1 MNFNEWIYRGYY
13 TLGLKE
19 LLYKEYCE
27 FLDAVKEEEE

>member
-1 MNFNEWIYRGYY
+1 MNFNEWIKNRYY
-13 TLGLKE
+13 SLYLKQ